1 MSFITD
7 MISKLTDVFK
17 KNPDSNIGKIFSIV
31 GAQMDDLQSTL
42 DKMELWRDID
52 EAEGVVLDRL
62 GVEILQEPRG
72 GVSDEEYRLKLKTRI
87 IVNYLSD
94 GDIETII
101 KLLEVYLGDHLV
113 SVQTAANVKEG
124 PFAGEPATL
133 LITIK
138 GKDEP
143 ISIPFE
149 QLNKVITGGVGTQ
162 WEYINE
168 RLWNLVNQYQHILYQ
183 FEFFAGWLGPGG
195 VKQTNNNADVVS
207 NINLGQWQDET
218 MQDPY
223 PISGVYEQN
232 NDNADIKSAY
242 DLLCYGY
249 QTMQEVYKICG
260 DGNTNA
266 EIDTGFLI
274 SSLNVATL
282 QASYPICGTFVAGEV
297 I

>member
-52 EAEGVVLDRL
+52 EAEGVVLDRIGL
-62 GVEILQEPRG
+62 EILQEPRG

-87 IVNYLSD
+87 IVNYLSG
-94 GDIETII
+94 GDIETLNQ
-101 KLLEVYLGDHLV
+101 LLEVYLGDHLV
-113 SVQTAANVKEG
+113 SVETAANVKEG

-138 GKDEP
+138 GKDDP

-149 QLNKVITGGVGTQ
+149 QLNKVITGGVGTH

-168 RLWNLVNQYQHILYQ
+168 RLLSIASGYNKILYP
-183 FEFFAGWLGPGG
+183 FEYFAGWMISAEE
-195 VKQTNNNADVVS
+195 KQTNDNVDSVNSFQFGQIQSSTIQDV
-207 NINLGQWQDET
+207 
-218 MQDPY
+218 Y
-223 PISGVYEQN
+223 PICGVYEPY
-232 NDNADIKSAY
+232 NDNITHANEY
-242 DLLCYGY
+242 DLSELY
-249 QTMQEVYKICG
+249 
-260 DGNTNA
+260 
-266 EIDTGFLI
+266 F
-274 SSLNVATL
+274 SLTQDA
-282 QASYPICGTFVAGEV
+282 YPICGTFVAGEV
-297 I
+297 V

>member
-1 MSFITD
+1 MSFLTD
-7 MISKLTDVFK
+7 MLSKLPDMFK
-17 KNPDSNIGKIFSIV
+17 KTPDSTIGKLFTIV
-31 GAQMDDLQSTL
+31 SDQMDDLQQTL

-133 LITIK
+133 LITIN
-138 GKDEP
+138 GHDTYG
-143 ISIPFE
+143 IPFE
-149 QLNKVITGGVGTQ
+149 ELAKVLTGGVGTQ
-162 WEYINE
+162 WQYLLE
-168 RLWNLVNQYQHILYQ
+168 RLTTIQNDYERWLYP
-183 FEFFAGWLGPGG
+183 FEYFAGELVACGE
-195 VKQTNNNADVVS
+195 KVS
-207 NINLGQWQDET
+207 N
-218 MQDPY
+218 
-223 PISGVYEQN
+223 
-232 NDNADIKSAY
+232 DNRLYASNFELDDSYSKAMN
-242 DLLCYGY
+242 
-249 QTMQEVYKICG
+249 TFPICG
-260 DGNTNA
+260 DFPDPFPNELRTYPSNF
-266 EIDTGFLI
+266 EL
-274 SSLNVATL
+274 SSSFITAM
-282 QASYPICGTFVAGEV
+282 QPYPICGEFVAGEV

>member
-1 MSFITD
+1 MSFLND
-7 MISKLTDVFK
+7 MLSKLTDVFNK
-17 KNPDSNIGKIFSIV
+17 SPGSNIGKLFAIV
-31 GAQMDDLQSTL
+31 SDQMDDIQGTL

-124 PFAGEPATL
+124 PFAKQPAT
-133 LITIK
+133 IIVTIK
-138 GKDEP
+138 GQNEP
-143 ISIPFE
+143 IYIPYSE
-149 QLNKVITGGVGTQ
+149 VEKVVSGGVGTQ

-168 RLWNLVNQYQHILYQ
+168 RLWNLVNQYQHILYP

-218 MQDPY
+218 TQDPY

-232 NDNADIKSAY
+232 NDNAGVKQEY
-242 DLLCYGY
+242 DLSDSSVPTIQPAY
-249 QTMQEVYKICG
+249 MICG
-260 DGNTNA
+260 DNNATADAGNNMQLSA
-266 EIDTGFLI
+266 FNL
-274 SSLNVATL
+274 VTL
-282 QASYPICGTFVAGEV
+282 QKSYPICGTFVAGEV